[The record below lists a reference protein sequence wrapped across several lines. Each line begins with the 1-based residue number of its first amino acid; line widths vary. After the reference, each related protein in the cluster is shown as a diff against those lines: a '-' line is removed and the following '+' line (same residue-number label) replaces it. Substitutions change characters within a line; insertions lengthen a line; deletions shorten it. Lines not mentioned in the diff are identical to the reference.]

1 LPAKTGSYYCR
12 DSETDRELINHKV
25 WENGRN
31 GEEKTRNEKKETINK
46 QLNKMNS
53 EPIAEKLK
61 ERFKDD
67 VLSITIKNQKRII
80 VRVNP
85 DSIVNIAEFLY
96 MKEEFRF
103 IIASALHTKQ
113 GFEIHYHFSK
123 DNIGLILNIHVI
135 LDMNNPQIESLSNMF
150 NASNW
155 IEREMHE
162 LFGINFLNH
171 PNQEKLISEGNWAEG
186 VYPMR
191 KEFK

>member
-1 LPAKTGSYYCR
+1 MDTEILITKF
-12 DSETDRELINHKV
+12 RELFKSDILDV
-25 WENGRN
+25 
-31 GEEKTRNEKKETINK
+31 KTRNNRRFIITVKPESILKV
-46 QLNKMNS
+46 S
-53 EPIAEKLK
+53 EYL
-61 ERFKDD
+61 FK
-67 VLSITIKNQKRII
+67 T
-80 VRVNP
+80 
-85 DSIVNIAEFLY
+85 A
-96 MKEEFRF
+96 EFRF
-103 IIASALHTKQ
+103 IIASALHTKR

-123 DNIGLILNIHVI
+123 DAVGLILNIHVI
-135 LDMNNPQIESLSNMF
+135 LDKDNPQIESLSNMF